1 MKIRFLF
8 YIIGSVML
16 FTACNHPKSYVL
28 EGNITGLVN
37 PALYVVTSLG
47 HDSKSDTIF
56 SKEGKFNFTASA
68 DSIQPVILFMED
80 GDVWI
85 TVWAEDGDSIQ
96 IEGDAYYPELIKSNG
111 NEIND
116 LLTGFRQGNK
126 EIIKEK
132 TDIADDSIKTDLN
145 QTLIKNTQTFIKKHP
160 ESIASLVLI
169 QDYLMESE
177 DPVMIGEALAL
188 IENPAKENKLYI
200 RLNAIYQHLQQEE
213 N

>member
-1 MKIRFLF
+1 M
-8 YIIGSVML
+8 
-16 FTACNHPKSYVL
+16 L
-28 EGNITGLVN
+28 EGDITGLVN
-37 PALYVVTSLG
+37 PALYIVTSLG
-47 HDSKSDTIF
+47 HDSKIDTIF
-56 SKEGKFNFTASA
+56 SKEGKFNFTASS
-68 DSIQPVILFMED
+68 DSVEPVILYMED

-85 TVWAEDGDSIQ
+85 TVWAQDGDTVRIA
-96 IEGDAYYPELIKSNG
+96 GDAYYPELIKSDG

-145 QTLIKNTQTFIKKHP
+145 QTLIENTHCFIKEHP
-160 ESIASLVLI
+160 ASIASLVLI

-200 RLNAIYQHLQQEE
+200 RLNAICQRLQQE
-213 N
+213 